1 MSEFAFVLVG
11 VNLLATGVLIGLAA
25 CDFYVRKNIRQQL
38 LSELIATQNLTKA
51 IETSHNLLSD
61 QVKKL
66 HDRVAAFDMGA
77 FRK

>member
-1 MSEFAFVLVG
+1 MGL
-11 VNLLATGVLIGLAA
+11 NLLATGFLIGLAA

-38 LSELIATQNLTKA
+38 LTELSAAQNLTKA
-51 IETSHNLLSD
+51 IETSHNALVE

-66 HDRVAAFDMGA
+66 HDRVAAFEMGA